1 MKHPVAL
8 ILKQPS
14 TLSART
20 RDRPEVLRFGGVFR
34 RRRGGVVHVSYRGR
48 GISAPGTVLS
58 QAPNVIQASAMYP
71 SCMISMQSAVAVGSS
86 FGSHARCVR
95 HIRL

>member
-34 RRRGGVVHVSYRGR
+34 RRRGGGACKLPWQRHQRAGHGLVAGAKRDTGVGHVPLVHDLDAVSCGSWQL
-48 GISAPGTVLS
+48 IW
-58 QAPNVIQASAMYP
+58 Q
-71 SCMISMQSAVAVGSS
+71 SC
-86 FGSHARCVR
+86 
-95 HIRL
+95 